1 MMITINPGEGR
12 EGIGRRGEMANESVE
27 GVGIIVAANIVIQ
40 EKEEFMPLCQ
50 SFGPSGS
57 SVDH

>member
-1 MMITINPGEGR
+1 M
-12 EGIGRRGEMANESVE
+12 GRRGEMANDSVE

-40 EKEEFMPLCQ
+40 EEVEEEFMPLCQ